1 MITGIEQ
8 IQEQAINSPQRVN
21 SLREPLK
28 MLKPTARVR
37 MLSVFVT
44 ISGHM
49 KLFQLVT
56 NVNTANVAIAGIAQG
71 KATLKKV

>member
-1 MITGIEQ
+1 MITGTEQ
-8 IQEQAINSPQRVN
+8 MQEQAINSPQRVS
-21 SLREPLK
+21 SLKEPLK
-28 MLKPTARVR
+28 ILNPTARVR
-37 MLSVFVT
+37 ILSVFVT

-56 NVNTANVAIAGIAQG
+56 KVNTASVAIAGMAQG